1 MRDGA
6 IADGLDVG
14 WLCGI
19 LRMMSGCGE
28 VGERRISENRSVLSL
43 GTLRSRS
50 QEERW
55 DLDRKG
61 KESGS
66 QARVNA
72 GRWDSEAE
80 FSCAA

>member
-19 LRMMSGCGE
+19 LRLMSGCGE
-28 VGERRISENRSVLSL
+28 VGERRILKNRSVLSL
-43 GTLRSRS
+43 GTLRSRF
-50 QEERW
+50 QERRW
-55 DLDRKG
+55 ELDRKG
-61 KESGS
+61 KDLGS

-72 GRWDSEAE
+72 GR
-80 FSCAA
+80 